1 MILFYNKKT
10 GKVFATVD
18 GRVHGKKHKDCLVYD
33 SNENK
38 RKDVGKYIIG
48 WEEVEDEK
56 KFIKKEILV
65 SIDVKEFK
73 KLDKKNKAKSGNIL
87 YKRIKTKQRVV
98 KRIEHNLDKFNMM
111 QKFEN
116 KENPLNYKIKNNKLI
131 KHNVK
136 I

>member
-1 MILFYNKKT
+1 M
-10 GKVFATVD
+10 
-18 GRVHGKKHKDCLVYD
+18 VYD
-33 SNENK
+33 WNENK